1 MRAREAT
8 WSWCRRCCRLFE
20 IGLVGS
26 ALDPLLKRDHLVV
39 AGRNSDGTAFQ
50 TFGHS
55 AFVPIETRPVV
66 GSILSVDLGRSG
78 TGGLAGVSGS
88 HQFAIGAR
96 EDPDFGG
103 RHAIGETVRLRRPLD
118 GIGEGLDDGFDAVQ
132 G

>member
-1 MRAREAT
+1 MIGSSANERA
-8 WSWCRRCCRLFE
+8 
-20 IGLVGS
+20 
-26 ALDPLLKRDHLVV
+26 
-39 AGRNSDGTAFQ
+39 
-50 TFGHS
+50 
-55 AFVPIETRPVV
+55 
-66 GSILSVDLGRSG
+66 
-78 TGGLAGVSGS
+78 S